1 MQHNVFFDTE
11 SGTPQGGIISPVL
24 ANIALDGLET
34 VVKQA
39 TRKRHKVNVIRY
51 ADDFVITVA

>member
-1 MQHNVFFDTE
+1 MQRGMFYDTE

-24 ANIALDGLET
+24 ANIALDGLEK

-39 TRKRHKVNVIRY
+39 IRKGEALVHKKLILNQYVK
-51 ADDFVITVA
+51 F